1 MRSSLEKLEST
12 ASQVVHRLESVK
24 TLLDEEAH
32 ENEIVQP
39 THPFLPDKKLPS
51 EILTALE
58 TLVSQPVDGDSEE
71 LAEYP
76 LPPIDEVSHLVLVS
90 HSVTSY
96 LSYLN
101 RRQLL
106 KVTSKILTDT
116 NRWLSNLFR
125 FIDCSASYHS
135 DSSDC
140 LVRALRFV
148 NYA

>member
-1 MRSSLEKLEST
+1 MRSSLEKLESA

-24 TLLDEEAH
+24 TVLEEEAR
-32 ENEIVQP
+32 ENEVTQP
-39 THPFLPDKKLPS
+39 TNPFLPDKKLPS
-51 EILTALE
+51 ELLAALE
-58 TLVSQPVDGDSEE
+58 ALVSQPVDGESDE

-90 HSVTSY
+90 HSITSY

-125 FIDCSASYHS
+125 FIDCSASYHT
-135 DSSDC
+135 DSSEC
-140 LVRALRFV
+140 LVRAMR
-148 NYA
+148 

>member
-1 MRSSLEKLEST
+1 MEKLESA

-24 TLLDEEAH
+24 TVLEEEAR
-32 ENEIVQP
+32 ENDVLQP
-39 THPFLPDKKLPS
+39 AVNPLLPDKKLPS
-51 EILTALE
+51 EILAYLE
-58 TLVSQPVDGDSEE
+58 ALVSQPVDGDNEE

-90 HSVTSY
+90 HSVVSY

-116 NRWLSNLFR
+116 SRWLSNLFR
-125 FIDCSASYHS
+125 FTDCSASYHG
-135 DSSDC
+135 DSSEC
-140 LVRALRFV
+140 LVRALR
-148 NYA
+148 